1 MSFLALAVSNPALA
15 AKTMGEILSDFIQL
29 LVGGIKDLATGIGT
43 GVNGFVKDLFLE
55 VDAQGAITGLSTFG
69 GVIAIFGG
77 IALAVGITTLIFNWI
92 RSIGN

>member
-1 MSFLALAVSNPALA
+1 MSFLALFFRSPVFA
-15 AKTMGEILSDFIQL
+15 AKTMGDILKDFIQL
-29 LVGGIKDLATGIGT
+29 LVGGVTDMATGIGT

-69 GVIAIFGG
+69 GVTAIFGG
-77 IALAVGITTLIFNWI
+77 VALAVGITTLIFHWI

>member
-1 MSFLALAVSNPALA
+1 MSFLGLFFSDPVLA
-15 AKTMGEILSDFIQL
+15 AKTMGDILKDFIQL
-29 LVGGIKDLATGIGT
+29 LVGGVTDMATGIGT

>member
-1 MSFLALAVSNPALA
+1 MSFLALVFRDPVLA
-15 AKTMGEILSDFIQL
+15 AKTMGDILSEFIQL
-29 LVGGIKDLATGIGT
+29 LVGGIKDLATGVGS

-55 VDAQGAITGLSTFG
+55 VDSQGAITGLSTFG
-69 GVIAIFGG
+69 GIVAIFGG

>member
-1 MSFLALAVSNPALA
+1 MSFLALFFRDPVLA
-15 AKTMGEILSDFIQL
+15 AKTMGDILSEFIQL
-29 LVGGIKDLATGIGT
+29 LVGGIKDLAIGIGT

-69 GVIAIFGG
+69 GVVAIFGG

>member
-15 AKTMGEILSDFIQL
+15 AKTMGDILKDFIQL
-29 LVGGIKDLATGIGT
+29 LVGGVADMATGIAT

-55 VDAQGAITGLSTFG
+55 VDAQGVIVGLSTFG
-69 GVIAIFGG
+69 AVIAIFGG

-92 RSIGN
+92 RSAGN